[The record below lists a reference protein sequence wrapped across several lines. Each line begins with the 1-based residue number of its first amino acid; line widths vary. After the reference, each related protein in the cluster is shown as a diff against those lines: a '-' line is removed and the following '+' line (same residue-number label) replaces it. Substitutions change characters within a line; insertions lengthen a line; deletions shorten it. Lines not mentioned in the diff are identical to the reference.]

1 MANPLVYSYTLLDAN
16 GVKTS
21 TPAYY
26 VPTAPSTV
34 TLANLITDWAG
45 LGDTLDDATNAQIL
59 GGRILVPLA
68 PQGGW
73 KDAPV
78 AENDVSDV
86 ININFNNAAT
96 RYAMEFLLP
105 NFLQA
110 MLTNGKVDLTNVALT
125 ALIDFLVSGAANG
138 AFSNTAGQ
146 DLTALRDAF
155 QTDRKHRRQ
164 LRNKSIA
171 TPS

>member
-1 MANPLVYSYTLLDAN
+1 MANPLVYSFTLLDAN
-16 GVKTS
+16 GVKAS

-26 VPTAPSTV
+26 VPTAPSTI
-34 TLANLITDWAG
+34 TMANLVTDWAG
-45 LGDTLDDATNAQIL
+45 LGDVLDDATNAQIVD
-59 GGRILVPLA
+59 GRILLPMSVT
-68 PQGGW
+68 GHGW
-73 KDAPV
+73 KTAPV

-125 ALIDFLVSGAANG
+125 ALINFLVSGAANG

-171 TPS
+171 TP

>member
-1 MANPLVYSYTLLDAN
+1 MANPYVMSYTLLDAN

-21 TPAYY
+21 TPGYY
-26 VPTAPSTV
+26 VPTTPSTV
-34 TLANLITDWAG
+34 TVAQLITDWAG
-45 LGDTLDDATNAQIL
+45 LGDVLDDATNAQIL
-59 GGRILVPLA
+59 GGRLLIPLA
-68 PQGGW
+68 AQGGW
-73 KDAPV
+73 KTAPV

-146 DLTALRDAF
+146 DLTSLRDAF